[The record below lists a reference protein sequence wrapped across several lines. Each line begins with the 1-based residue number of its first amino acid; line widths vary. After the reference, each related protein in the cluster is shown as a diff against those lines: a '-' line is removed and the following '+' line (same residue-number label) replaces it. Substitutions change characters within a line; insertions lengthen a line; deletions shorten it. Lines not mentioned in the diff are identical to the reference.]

1 MNVKKAISI
10 LFFIYKK
17 RPKWFL
23 VPMLFVFLIIL
34 GYRNSISDFNEWWK
48 IHFEVIA
55 GAATLL
61 AAVLLALSELA
72 REWETE
78 LPKRLTVIF
87 TYNDLIVLKCEDAWL
102 AGESDIRQ
110 WSQQIGRQMAGGE
123 NLEFEPYVDQKNEV
137 VQRDGVFYK
146 LYTATFKLNKV
157 PDSFQNKYKK
167 EYLNWKWLKKENQ
180 KEIVYVK
187 QALD

>member
-1 MNVKKAISI
+1 MLI
-10 LFFIYKK
+10 FIYRK

-23 VPMLFVFLIIL
+23 VPIFFLLLIML
-34 GYRNSISDFNEWWK
+34 GYQTSISSFNEWWETN
-48 IHFEVIA
+48 FEVIA

-61 AAVLLALSELA
+61 AAILLALSELT
-72 REWETE
+72 REWEAE

-110 WSQQIGRQMAGGE
+110 WSQQIGRQMAGN

-137 VQRDGVFYK
+137 VHRNGAFYK
-146 LYTATFKLNKV
+146 LYTATFRLNKV
-157 PDSFQNKYKK
+157 PDTFQNRYQK
-167 EYLNWKWLKKENQ
+167 EYLNWKWLKKENN
-180 KEIVYVK
+180 KEITYVEHAK
-187 QALD
+187 S